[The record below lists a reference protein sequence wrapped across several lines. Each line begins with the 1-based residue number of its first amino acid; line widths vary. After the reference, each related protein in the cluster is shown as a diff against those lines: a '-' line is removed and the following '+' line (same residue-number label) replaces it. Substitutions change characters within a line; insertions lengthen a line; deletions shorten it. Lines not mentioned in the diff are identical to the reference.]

1 MQPLREPTR
10 IIFGYPA
17 TPVRNPIRMPPPRPV
32 ARASFRVRVGRWL
45 LAVLA
50 VAGYLTFLLVLI
62 WAVARIFAWA
72 IRLGS

>member
-1 MQPLREPTR
+1 MQPPRTTR

-45 LAVLA
+45 LAALA

>member
-1 MQPLREPTR
+1 MQPPRPTR

-45 LAVLA
+45 LAVL
-50 VAGYLTFLLVLI
+50 I
-62 WAVARIFAWA
+62 WAVARVFMWA
-72 IRLGS
+72 IQLGS